1 MGGMDARGVGG
12 VIWVGVFAAV
22 ALAAAA
28 QALSGFGFALIA
40 VPLVAVLVGPKEAV
54 VGIALVGAFLVVWM
68 TFRLAGTIDRR
79 AVVVILAFGV
89 VGMPLGLLI
98 LERAD
103 ERLLTAIIA
112 AVVIV
117 FTVLLW
123 RGLRFPAGRA
133 TDAIAGF
140 TAGILSTSTGT
151 SGPPFVIALTN
162 RGVEPDEFRRTLA
175 VLFLVQSVLSLALFT
190 VSGQVTRD
198 AVQVALAGVPGL
210 VLGWMVGEW
219 AFSRL
224 SAEAF
229 RRIVLGMLLLSGLV
243 SLAGA
248 ELS

>member
-1 MGGMDARGVGG
+1 M
-12 VIWVGVFAAV
+12 IWMGVFAAV
-22 ALAAAA
+22 AIAAAA

-40 VPLVAVLVGPKEAV
+40 VPVVAVLVGPKAAV
-54 VGIALVGAFLVVWM
+54 VGLAVVGAFLVVWM
-68 TFRLAGTIDRR
+68 TLRSAGTIDRR
-79 AVVVILAFGV
+79 AVIVILASGV

-112 AVVIV
+112 VVVIA
-117 FTVLLW
+117 FAVLLW

-133 TDAIAGF
+133 TDTVAGF
-140 TAGILSTSTGT
+140 AAGILSTSTGT

-175 VLFLVQSVLSLALFT
+175 VLFLVQSFLSLALFF

-198 AVQVALAGVPGL
+198 AVQVALAGFPGL
-210 VLGWMVGEW
+210 VLGWTAGER

-229 RRIVLGMLLLSGLV
+229 RRIVLAMLLLSGLV

-248 ELS
+248 VLS